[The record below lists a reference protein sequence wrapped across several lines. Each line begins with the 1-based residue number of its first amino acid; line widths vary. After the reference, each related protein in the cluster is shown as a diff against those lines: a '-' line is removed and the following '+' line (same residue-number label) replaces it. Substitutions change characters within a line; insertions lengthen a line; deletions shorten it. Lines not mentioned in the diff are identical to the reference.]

1 MQEEENFW
9 LTKKCGGVCCL
20 HLPNM
25 ADPRFLDAWLRGRT
39 APKSPSTLQVRLDV
53 PGGVTYAPDQRDPHN
68 SAKRTFLVPPLPE
81 PEEALH
87 DFEGEIQGHYRAIR
101 TEPTFVIGDED
112 YEGDTPAQQL
122 AAEYRAAEATQVE
135 AQRCGSEARE
145 GDRAVAQPKSIAG
158 DGEERGEKDEREG
171 GSATGPGASS
181 PGRATEVLDGVA
193 EVDVDLGD
201 TQHKG
206 PELDD
211 AVPERA
217 GSDAPKDAG
226 SVADKTSVEVRPQ
239 GAVQD
244 ADGAQTT
251 SDEPKR
257 DEAEAVDLTPDAK
270 ERVLD
275 GTKVDERPQSESA
288 DQVRGQE
295 EKGKGASAERAH
307 PHHAESQQGDGEH
320 VGGQPTLEPAEG
332 AKRPHGVEGEPR
344 SSVTQDAKTEGQKI
358 DEAEAAADGVKAENV
373 EAGSV
378 SRDANEEKRGDESHA
393 QEPTSK
399 KARAKAA
406 KKARK
411 SQAAQQPSTLKETT
425 EAKDAESGTSK
436 PRGPDNATAPT
447 PATKDDQK
455 NTSQDEETTKMETC
469 AEAANKH
476 GSIGQNKS
484 SSDLPGSSAKS
495 DSPPKPTQSLTGA
508 DASRGVA
515 DVQGISGAV
524 HDQDQDT
531 VSGTQKVDQVKE
543 ESKNVDKDVTRAK
556 GTGSDAT
563 PAGQAA
569 AKEPKRSGD
578 GAQNVSD
585 ADSTPAPDTKGS
597 KNAQTKSMG
606 ATDAQHT
613 KDATGN
619 GGADNGAKAK
629 DAKAEGNV
637 ADAKADVED
646 AKDDAKADV
655 KDDKNAAKTD
665 SKDAKAEADASK
677 DGQGPRDAKAE
688 HAKNAKPDNI
698 DGTDPKIAGTEDASD
713 KTADAQ
719 GTKAALLD
727 KERAKKPAAEAEDAK
742 DKAPAESKASNAEPA
757 AGAQERE
764 VTKEPEAEKK
774 ALKDTADAGANGA
787 KDAAPAAASKDAS
800 RDASAAGANVTPTSP
815 APSITT
821 NAQRPADARS
831 FRSTKSLTPSMAP
844 SLAPSVSQL
853 SVVSDMRSGTQKP
866 EMSRVIRQNMH
877 LSTTAIPPSISDPRL
892 SKKSWNAPTLTSYRA
907 SETLSQQAP
916 GRDAGT
922 QWERISGHDG
932 ANPELVATTG
942 PVTFDTISMLFTPD
956 PRPWR
961 PYRFVRRSDPRQL
974 LLFSAG
980 TLLTGGQVR
989 SAELAQRAVSDGGAK
1004 ALDRRSIASY
1014 FGTTENTE
1022 SQAGVGVVY
1031 SPTPGLCASLAE
1043 KCEDERAELNM
1054 SRRLERPDFLN
1065 RTTMQRAALRAVIAA
1080 LEYVRW
1086 EEEGFDKFVIAT
1098 HNAWLVRG
1106 ITHDIWEWRRNGW
1119 TLTRQTP
1126 QGLPGDAVP
1135 DRDLW
1140 ELLDYTVRQYEEIEY
1155 VTMLTQLQLP
1165 LLAHSQRH
1173 QPGGGA
1179 PRRDGRGTSHG

>member
-1 MQEEENFW
+1 MYR
-9 LTKKCGGVCCL
+9 L

-81 PEEALH
+81 PEDALH

-112 YEGDTPAQQL
+112 HEGDTPAQQL
-122 AAEYRAAEATQVE
+122 AAEYRAAEATQAE
-135 AQRCGSEARE
+135 AQRCGSQARE
-145 GDRAVAQPKSIAG
+145 GDRAGAQPKGIAG

-171 GSATGPGASS
+171 GSATGPVTSS

-201 TQHKG
+201 AQHKG

-226 SVADKTSVEVRPQ
+226 SVADKTPVEVRPQ

-251 SDEPKR
+251 PDEPKR

-320 VGGQPTLEPAEG
+320 VGGQPTLERAED

-358 DEAEAAADGVKAENV
+358 DEAEAAADGAKAENV
-373 EAGSV
+373 EAGSA
-378 SRDANEEKRGDESHA
+378 SRDANEEKRDDESHA

-436 PRGPDNATAPT
+436 PRGPDNATTPT
-447 PATKDDQK
+447 PATNDDPK
-455 NTSQDEETTKMETC
+455 NTSPDEETTKMETG
-469 AEAANKH
+469 AEAADKH

-484 SSDLPGSSAKS
+484 SSDRPGSSAKS
-495 DSPPKPTQSLTGA
+495 DSPLEPTQSLTGA

-524 HDQDQDT
+524 HDKDQNA

-585 ADSTPAPDTKGS
+585 ADSTPAPGTKGS

-606 ATDAQHT
+606 ASDAQYT
-613 KDATGN
+613 KDTTDN

-629 DAKAEGNV
+629 GAKAEGNV

-646 AKDDAKADV
+646 VKDDAKADV
-655 KDDKNAAKTD
+655 KDAKDDAKAAV
-665 SKDAKAEADASK
+665 KDAKAETDASK

-698 DGTDPKIAGTEDASD
+698 DDTDPKIAGTEDASD
-713 KTADAQ
+713 KTTDAQ
-719 GTKAALLD
+719 
-727 KERAKKPAAEAEDAK
+727 
-742 DKAPAESKASNAEPA
+742 
-757 AGAQERE
+757 
-764 VTKEPEAEKK
+764 
-774 ALKDTADAGANGA
+774 
-787 KDAAPAAASKDAS
+787 DAAPAAASKDTS
-800 RDASAAGANVTPTSP
+800 RDASAAGAKATLASP

-844 SLAPSVSQL
+844 SLAPSVSQM

-932 ANPELVATTG
+932 ANPELVASTG